1 MRNPAEMTDAERGR
15 HIQQRRQML
24 DNILW
29 PYLIR
34 VHGEEGAKLEVQKV
48 RDELAALEAYEQAS
62 REKGSQSS

>member
-1 MRNPAEMTDAERGR
+1 MKDVAEMTRKERER
-15 HIQQRRQML
+15 HIAQRRGML

-62 REKGSQSS
+62 REKGSQSL